1 MWAVGCWKTP
11 AYGTPSRLQTMVLK
25 DFLLGLQIRRGGHEL
40 FWFCVGAAGRRRRI
54 CNLGMRFK
62 TPAGTNSGTIGCIV
76 MRNY

>member
-1 MWAVGCWKTP
+1 
-11 AYGTPSRLQTMVLK
+11 MVLK

-40 FWFCVGAAGRRRRI
+40 FWFCVGAAGRRGRI